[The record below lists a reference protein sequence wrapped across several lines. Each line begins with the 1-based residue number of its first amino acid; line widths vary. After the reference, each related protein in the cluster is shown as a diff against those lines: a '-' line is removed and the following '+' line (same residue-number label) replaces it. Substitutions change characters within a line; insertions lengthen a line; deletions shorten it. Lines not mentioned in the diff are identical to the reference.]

1 MAKSST
7 HKKDQSFKTKKIF
20 TSRQHNTT
28 TLRPV
33 YTDVGQLKLVRKIS
47 KSGLCT
53 YLKESLTFVKK
64 NKRRESPIKFMI
76 KTLRKS
82 VR

>member
-1 MAKSST
+1 MVKSSIPR
-7 HKKDQSFKTKKIF
+7 KDQSFKTKKIF
-20 TSRQHNTT
+20 TSHQHNTT

-33 YTDVGQLKLVRKIS
+33 YIDVGLLKLVRKIS
-47 KSGLCT
+47 KNGLCI
-53 YLKESLTFVKK
+53 YLKESLTFVRKSR
-64 NKRRESPIKFMI
+64 RRENPIKFMT